1 MATQNVVALPD
12 GGCTVPNSGQVLH
25 LLRRHRDGLSRAE
38 RKVADVVEMDA
49 ERVVGSTLAQLARAA
64 DVSEPT
70 VVRFCRS
77 LGLRGFQE
85 FKLRLAQ
92 SLVTT
97 GAFADVAVKPGERAA
112 IYAPKIVDAT
122 IDMLAHVRRVLDSD
136 AIEAATALLGAA
148 HKIEFYGVGAS
159 GAVAID
165 AQHKFFRLMAPC
177 VAYTDSHMQFMSA
190 ATLSPGD
197 VVVAISHTGRTI
209 ELLESVG
216 MARRSGASVIAITA
230 PDTPLA
236 ELSSLTLAIDV
247 PEDTDVY
254 TPLRSRLAHLVV
266 LDVLAVGMALRGGEA
281 TEGRL
286 QHMKAMLRSKREAR
300 RPPRPWPGRRAEE

>member
-1 MATQNVVALPD
+1 VV
-12 GGCTVPNSGQVLH
+12 
-25 LLRRHRDGLSRAE
+25 
-38 RKVADVVEMDA
+38 VVDA
-49 ERVVGSTLAQLARAA
+49 ERVVGSTLAQVARAA
-64 DVSEPT
+64 EVSEPT

-92 SLVTT
+92 SLVAT
-97 GAFADVAVKPGERAA
+97 GVFADVAVRPGERAA
-112 IYAPKIVDAT
+112 AYAPKIVDAT
-122 IDMLAHVRRVLDSD
+122 IDMLAHVRRALDTE
-136 AIEAATALLGAA
+136 AIEVATALLGAA

-190 ATLSPGD
+190 ATLSPDD

-216 MARRSGASVIAITA
+216 MARRSGAAVIAITA
-230 PDTPLA
+230 PRTPLA
-236 ELSSLTLAIDV
+236 QSSSLTLAIDV
-247 PEDTDVY
+247 PEDTDAY

-266 LDVLAVGMALRGGEA
+266 LDVLAVGVALHGGEA
-281 TEGRL
+281 TETRL
-286 QHMKAMLRSKREAR
+286 QHMKAMLRSKREPQ
-300 RPPRPWPGRRAEE
+300 RPPRRRTRSGEGADG